1 MNIIISEMFHY
12 LYHLQLQD
20 FGADKPPIVYIIIK
34 KENSHIKPFII
45 MNKIPP
51 VKSVAFVKSSTNL
64 EQCPTEKRNEFA
76 FIGRSNVGKSSLI
89 NMLMQ
94 RNKLAK
100 ISSTP
105 GKTRTINHFIVNDD
119 WFLVDLPGY
128 GYAKRSK
135 SERSTFSQMI
145 QGYVLKHE
153 RLLLLFVLIV
163 FTKYDKVK
171 AGQREKNLK
180 DYLDKMLETWAEM
193 PHYYVTSSKTGLGRD
208 EIMKSINKLNADFP
222 VKKF

>member
-1 MNIIISEMFHY
+1 
-12 LYHLQLQD
+12 
-20 FGADKPPIVYIIIK
+20 
-34 KENSHIKPFII
+34 

-51 VKSVAFVKSSTNL
+51 VKSVTFVKSSTNL

-145 QGYVLKHE
+145 QDYVLKHE
-153 RLLLLFVLIV
+153 RLLLLFVLIDLRLPPQKADLEFFNLCGEKQIPFHIV

-171 AGQREKNLK
+171 ASQREKNLK
-180 DYLDKMLETWAEM
+180 NYLDKLLDTWAEI
-193 PHYYVTSSKTGLGRD
+193 PPYYVTSSKTGLGRD
-208 EIMKSINKLNADFP
+208 EIMQDINKLNSDLP

>member
-1 MNIIISEMFHY
+1 
-12 LYHLQLQD
+12 
-20 FGADKPPIVYIIIK
+20 
-34 KENSHIKPFII
+34 

-145 QGYVLKHE
+145 QDYVLKHE
-153 RLLLLFVLIV
+153 RLLLLFVLIDLRLPPQKADLEFFELCGENQIPFHIV

-180 DYLDKMLETWAEM
+180 NYLNKLLESWAEI
-193 PHYYVTSSKTGLGRD
+193 PSYYVTSSKTGLGRD
-208 EIMKSINKLNADFP
+208 EIMESINKLNADFP

>member
-1 MNIIISEMFHY
+1 
-12 LYHLQLQD
+12 
-20 FGADKPPIVYIIIK
+20 
-34 KENSHIKPFII
+34 

-145 QGYVLKHE
+145 KDYVLKHE
-153 RLLLLFVLIV
+153 RLLLLFVLIDLRLPPQKADLEFLELCGENQIPFHIV
-163 FTKYDKVK
+163 FTKHDKVK
-171 AGQREKNLK
+171 SKEREKNLK
-180 DYLDKMLETWAEM
+180 HYLEKLTETWAEI
-193 PHYYVTSSKTGLGRD
+193 PPYYVTSSKTGMGRD
-208 EIMKSINKLNADFP
+208 EIMTTINDLNTEFL
-222 VKKF
+222 VEKF